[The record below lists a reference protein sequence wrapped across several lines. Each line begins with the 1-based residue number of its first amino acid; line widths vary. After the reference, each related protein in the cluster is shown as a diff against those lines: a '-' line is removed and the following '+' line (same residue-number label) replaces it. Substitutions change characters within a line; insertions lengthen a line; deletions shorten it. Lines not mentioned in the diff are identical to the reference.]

1 MTKAQ
6 CPQDTRSQMGT
17 WRLCVPAGKPWLLG
31 VWREPQPCL
40 GMEKRDRAQSCWGR
54 SARTWAQGL
63 QGGGE
68 GKMHTA
74 DSVSPQRGTGT
85 RDGRRALW

>member
-74 DSVSPQRGTGT
+74 DSVSPQRWTGT